1 MTHVSGRARS
11 AGAAMLTAAL
21 LVAGLGACGPDGNRQ
36 NGAGSHAPRPGEF
49 LTKDLP
55 AAGCAS
61 PAPTGKIVRSGYG
74 LAYSSGTMSI
84 VVTPAGSPERCVR
97 FRKSGPR
104 DPNVPPD
111 TMLFTFAGDRGEGS
125 QLEFLAVDLAG
136 GVLPW
141 PVGARARNP
150 GAPLTSTIGISL
162 GGQYF
167 SSNTCA
173 LTLTSANATMT
184 AGRFICPAALA
195 QTANP
200 LDPNDDVPYDD
211 PQVPAP
217 PPQAAT
223 MAGWFSVTK

>member
-1 MTHVSGRARS
+1 MTPISRRGLSFIA
-11 AGAAMLTAAL
+11 AAL
-21 LVAGLGACGPDGNRQ
+21 LVSSLGACGSDDAGDDNADSRARQ
-36 NGAGSHAPRPGEF
+36 PADTS
-49 LTKDLP
+49 TKSLP
-55 AAGCAS
+55 AANCAS
-61 PAPTGKIVRSGYG
+61 PAPVGKILRSGYG
-74 LAYSSGTMSI
+74 LTYSRGTMNIS
-84 VVTPAGSPERCVR
+84 VTPAGSPERCVQ

-150 GAPLTSTIGISL
+150 GAPITSTIGISL
-162 GGQYF
+162 GGEYF
-167 SSNTCA
+167 TSNTCA
-173 LTLTSANATMT
+173 LTLTSANAAMT
-184 AGRFICPAALA
+184 AGRFTCPAALA

-217 PPQAAT
+217 QPQAT
-223 MAGWFSVTK
+223 TIAGWFSVTK